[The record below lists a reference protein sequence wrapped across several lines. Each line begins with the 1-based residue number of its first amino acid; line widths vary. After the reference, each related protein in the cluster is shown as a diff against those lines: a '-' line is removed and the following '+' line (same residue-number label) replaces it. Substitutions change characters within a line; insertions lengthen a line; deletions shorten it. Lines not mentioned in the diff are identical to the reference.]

1 VEQEQMK
8 NYKSG
13 IESKR
18 KLYESAKRHFLKDGY
33 QNALIRDIVADAESK
48 LGLFTYYYDSK
59 AAVAGEVCQELFANV
74 KKGIKEILESLSLE
88 QEELLYEMVH
98 YRCWYRCI
106 QSRADVERLWNE
118 CVHLAVFEYANFD
131 RRKEH
136 LWALVTKTERA
147 KFLPEV
153 ELTEGYLSVI
163 TSISIGIE
171 KQLYGDLSTGRLK
184 ITFDEAVD
192 AFFEFFYS
200 KIIADKQEVNRCI
213 DLSRDISN
221 HIRYVVEDDL
231 SVKLTLDPEF
241 RVVLEG

>member
-1 VEQEQMK
+1 MK

-106 QSRADVERLWNE
+106 QSRADVSGCGMNASIWR
-118 CVHLAVFEYANFD
+118 C
-131 RRKEH
+131 
-136 LWALVTKTERA
+136 
-147 KFLPEV
+147 
-153 ELTEGYLSVI
+153 LSMPI
-163 TSISIGIE
+163 
-171 KQLYGDLSTGRLK
+171 STGEKSTFGRL
-184 ITFDEAVD
+184 
-192 AFFEFFYS
+192 
-200 KIIADKQEVNRCI
+200 
-213 DLSRDISN
+213 
-221 HIRYVVEDDL
+221 
-231 SVKLTLDPEF
+231 
-241 RVVLEG
+241 

>member
-1 VEQEQMK
+1 M
-8 NYKSG
+8 
-13 IESKR
+13 
-18 KLYESAKRHFLKDGY
+18 
-33 QNALIRDIVADAESK
+33 
-48 LGLFTYYYDSK
+48 
-59 AAVAGEVCQELFANV
+59 
-74 KKGIKEILESLSLE
+74 
-88 QEELLYEMVH
+88 
-98 YRCWYRCI
+98 
-106 QSRADVERLWNE
+106 
-118 CVHLAVFEYANFD
+118 
-131 RRKEH
+131 
-136 LWALVTKTERA
+136 TKTERA

-213 DLSRDISN
+213 DLSRAISN

-241 RVVLEG
+241 RVELEGKI